1 MPLWTEEENKQYLK
15 LLHMYGKDFY
25 QILLS
30 MDKSYSQVRSHFY
43 NIQNKSEKL
52 KKTEQ
57 PSKAKDIQF
66 IVYDSVD

>member
-25 QILLS
+25 QISLS

-43 NIQNKSEKL
+43 NIQNKSDRL
-52 KKTEQ
+52 KNTK

-66 IVYDSVD
+66 IVYDSID